1 MKEVI
6 KKHKTIT
13 ITGLTAVAVLVLL
26 LLNIYEKADAI
37 ISRKVSRNPA
47 PIERT
52 YDNSNSSQQ
61 IASKK

>member
-1 MKEVI
+1 MKVI
-6 KKHKTIT
+6 KKHKGKIT
-13 ITGLTAVAVLVLL
+13 ITGATAIAALVLL

-37 ISRKVSRNPA
+37 MSRKASRNPA

-52 YDNSNSSQQ
+52 YDNSNNSQQ

>member
-13 ITGLTAVAVLVLL
+13 ITGATAIAALVLL

-52 YDNSNSSQQ
+52 YDNS
-61 IASKK
+61 

>member
-1 MKEVI
+1 M
-6 KKHKTIT
+6 KKHQKIT
-13 ITGLTAVAVLVLL
+13 ITGATANAVLVLI